1 MWIMCAEVSEPIHGS
16 ASGFCLPESATAAA
30 VSPRMSRQSTIRR
43 ENKVTISGYWNR
55 LWRSTRNRKSPSL
68 RRLKRI
74 MAEILKGKHLVSGG
88 SLLNPKQMISVKHH
102 LCILQT
108 HLLKKG

>member
-30 VSPRMSRQSTIRR
+30 VSPRMCKQYTIRR
-43 ENKVTISGYWNR
+43 AKTVTISGIWNR
-55 LWRSTRNRKSPSL
+55 KWRSTRNRKSPAL
-68 RRLKRI
+68 IRLNRI
-74 MAEILKGKHLVSGG
+74 MAETLKGKHLVSGG

>member
-1 MWIMCAEVSEPIHGS
+1 MMCAEVLEPIHGS
-16 ASGFCLPESATAAA
+16 ASGFCLAKSATASD
-30 VSPRMSRQSTIRR
+30 VSPGVSRQYTIRR
-43 ENKVTISGYWNR
+43 ANTVTISGFWNR

-74 MAEILKGKHLVSGG
+74 MAETLKGKHLVSGG